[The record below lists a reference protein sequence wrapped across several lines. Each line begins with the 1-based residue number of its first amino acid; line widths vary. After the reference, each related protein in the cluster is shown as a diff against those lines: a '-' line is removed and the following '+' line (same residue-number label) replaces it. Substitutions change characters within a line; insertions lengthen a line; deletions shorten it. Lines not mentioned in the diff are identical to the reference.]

1 MKLFSGQILYLC
13 FRLFRLFLLFF
24 LISSAWGEEMEI
36 PSSFHPVGAGARAMG
51 MGGAFMAIA
60 DDATA
65 ASWNPGGLVQ
75 LARPEFSIVLSA
87 CSRRE
92 DNDFTLQPEA
102 SGEESVQEENIN
114 FLSAAYPF
122 YLFRRNMVLSFT
134 YQHLFDFGREWEFV
148 SVQKES
154 PLRTVENW
162 DFLQEGALTAIGLS
176 YCIQITPRFSA
187 GITFNLWDDDLTSN
201 HWKQRYRMAGK
212 GRLGLEPISYSLDKT
227 VDYSFTGSNFNIG
240 VLWRFRENIG
250 LAAVFKTPFTADI
263 DYRFSKTVRQS
274 YPDAGG
280 PKNRADDTVISE
292 YEKRSDGLDMPLSYG
307 VGFVYDFSDIF
318 SLSGDFFRTEWGNFV
333 YREENGQES
342 SAVSG
347 LPISESDVKAAHQIR
362 IGAEYRILR
371 PERNCVI
378 PIRGGLFYD
387 PAPAEGNPDDIYGFS
402 LGLGFSKDERY
413 SLDAAYQF
421 RFGKDMGNSLV
432 KNAGFSQDRHEHKI
446 YLSLIL
452 YM

>member
-1 MKLFSGQILYLC
+1 
-13 FRLFRLFLLFF
+13 
-24 LISSAWGEEMEI
+24 MEI
-36 PSSFHPVGAGARAMG
+36 PSSFHPVGSGARAMG

-75 LARPEFSIVLSA
+75 VSRAEFSLVLSGLD
-87 CSRRE
+87 RKE
-92 DNDFTLQPEA
+92 DNDFTLRPEA
-102 SGEESVQEENIN
+102 SGEEYVREENIN
-114 FLSAAYPF
+114 FLSASRPF
-122 YLFRRNMVLSFT
+122 YLFRRNMVFSLT

-148 SVQKES
+148 FVQKES
-154 PLRTVENW
+154 PLRTVEQW

-187 GITFNLWDDDLTSN
+187 GFTFSLWDDDLTSN
-201 HWKQRYRMAGK
+201 HWKQRYRMAGE
-212 GRLGLEPISYSLDKT
+212 GSLGLEPVSYSLDKT

-240 VLWRFRENIG
+240 ILWRIRDNIG
-250 LAAVFKTPFTADI
+250 LAAVFKTPFTADT

-274 YPDAGG
+274 YPDDGG

-292 YEKRSDGLDMPLSYG
+292 YEKRNDELDMPLSYG
-307 VGFVYDFSDIF
+307 IGFVYDFSDIF

-333 YREENGQES
+333 YREENGKES

-347 LPISESDVKAAHQIR
+347 LPLSESDVKAAHQIR
-362 IGAEYRILR
+362 VGAEYRMIR
-371 PERNCVI
+371 PEQNCVI

-402 LGLGFSKDERY
+402 LGLGFSKNERY
-413 SLDAAYQF
+413 SLDFAYQF
-421 RFGKDMGNSLV
+421 RFGNSMGESLV